1 MFRAKPA
8 AIWYESFILL
18 GSFPGGLYGKKSACS
33 AGDLDSIPGLGRSS
47 GEGIGYPLQYSFFF
61 LIYLFIGCDESLL
74 ICRLSLAV
82 VSKVF
87 SSLWRL
93 LLWWST
99 GSGAHG
105 LHAASRLSSCGGW
118 AKLCL
123 ASGIFPD
130 LVSNQ
135 CPLHCKV
142 GS

>member
-1 MFRAKPA
+1 M
-8 AIWYESFILL
+8 SLL
-18 GSFPGGLYGKKSACS
+18 FFWGASLVAYMVKKSACS

-47 GEGIGYPLQYSFFF
+47 GEGLATHSSILFFF

-74 ICRLSLAV
+74 IRGLSLAV

-99 GSGAHG
+99 GSGARG

-118 AKLCL
+118 AKLCV
-123 ASGIFPD
+123 ACGIFPD

-135 CPLHCKV
+135 CPLHYKV